1 MAGRPPLTG
10 GALVLLAL
18 ALLVAPTPS
27 LALYTKTGDVV
38 ILTSDTFD
46 EMVVKD
52 DTYWMVEFYAPWC
65 GHCQSLAPEYEKA
78 AKELKAGGRAKLGAV
93 DCDVEKDLC
102 GTYAVKGFPTL
113 MGFGADQ
120 KEKPE
125 TYSGARDAS
134 GIVSFIKEAL
144 GVKGGGE
151 DKLAKRLTY
160 ADAYTFMHFEK
171 TPKVILLTK
180 GEKSVPSWFTSV
192 AVKYKDGKTRH
203 VIFAY
208 AKHEDEP
215 GVARNFGVT
224 EFPAMVYVQSE
235 KGDKGH
241 HALITSEE
249 LGSKASANIK
259 AAKAFVDKCKAGIGE
274 DDKLK
279 IPSFPQPRVPRKT
292 ADTKYK
298 ALSED
303 NINTDCFGSSK
314 GICIIAVVDAP
325 AGDEFKE
332 NVKMVD
338 ISKKY
343 RNDPFNFV
351 FVDANSQGDFIGA
364 FGLTA
369 KDVPK
374 LVAVKT
380 GKRNRYAVYDG
391 DLEVKPASEFLD
403 RILGGDMQFKNL
415 ASLPDFE
422 PEYLR
427 NQKGDDDTGDTGDGA
442 VTPSEDAG
450 EEVVE

>member
-1 MAGRPPLTG
+1 
-10 GALVLLAL
+10 
-18 ALLVAPTPS
+18 
-27 LALYTKTGDVV
+27 
-38 ILTSDTFD
+38 
-46 EMVVKD
+46 
-52 DTYWMVEFYAPWC
+52 
-65 GHCQSLAPEYEKA
+65 
-78 AKELKAGGRAKLGAV
+78 
-93 DCDVEKDLC
+93 
-102 GTYAVKGFPTL
+102 

-125 TYSGARDAS
+125 TYSGARDSS
-134 GIVSFIKEAL
+134 GIVSFIKERL

-151 DKLAKRLTY
+151 DKLAKRLAY
-160 ADAYTFMHFEK
+160 ADVYNFLHFEK

-192 AVKYKDGKTRH
+192 AVKYKEGKKRH

-208 AKHEDEP
+208 AKNEDEP
-215 GVARNFGVT
+215 GVARNFKIT

-241 HALITSEE
+241 HAVLTAAE

-259 AAKAFVDKCKAGIGE
+259 AAKAFVDKCKSGIAD
-274 DDKLK
+274 DDKK
-279 IPSFPQPRVPRKT
+279 PIPSFPQPRKPRKV
-292 ADTKYK
+292 ADTKYQ
-298 ALSED
+298 ALTED
-303 NINTDCFGSSK
+303 NINTDCFGGNK
-314 GICIIAVVDAP
+314 GTCVIAVVDAP

-332 NVKMVD
+332 NAAMVD

-343 RNDPFNFV
+343 RNDPFSFV

-369 KDVPK
+369 ADAPR

-380 GKRNRYAVYDG
+380 GKRNRYAVFEG
-391 DLEVKPASEFLD
+391 DIALKPASEFLD

-415 ASLPDFE
+415 PTLPDFE

-427 NQKGDDDTGDTGDGA
+427 NQKNDDVVDDGA
-442 VTPSEDAG
+442 VTASDDATEESE
-450 EEVVE
+450 EEEE